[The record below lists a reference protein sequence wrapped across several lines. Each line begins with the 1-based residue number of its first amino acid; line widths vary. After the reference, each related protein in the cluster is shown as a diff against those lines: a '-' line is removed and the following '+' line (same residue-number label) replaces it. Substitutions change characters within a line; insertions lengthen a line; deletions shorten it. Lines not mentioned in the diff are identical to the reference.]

1 MRCIIN
7 LHIQY
12 FICIIQDPDDI
23 AHIFHYLFQ
32 VEKLAT
38 NHSIYSMK
46 DGRMTLANL
55 KTAEDVMRLG
65 KAIHEVT
72 K

>member
-1 MRCIIN
+1 MTHN
-7 LHIQY
+7 KSSY

-23 AHIFHYLFQ
+23 AHIFHHLFQ
-32 VEKLAT
+32 VGKLAT
-38 NHSIYSMK
+38 DHSIYSMK

-55 KTAEDVMRLG
+55 KTTQDVMRLG